1 VLPPCPHLPLMGRE
15 RSEVPGVGR
24 NKETGHRRTAGR
36 MGRAMRA
43 LIRKS
48 WAWWCG
54 LWAEDFF
61 TDREVDM
68 HCWANKSE
76 VLRRLSS
83 HPY

>member
-1 VLPPCPHLPLMGRE
+1 
-15 RSEVPGVGR
+15 
-24 NKETGHRRTAGR
+24 

-43 LIRKS
+43 LMRTL

-61 TDREVDM
+61 TDRQVDM
-68 HCWANKSE
+68 HRWANKSE